1 MAELVAPSGEVV
13 EVSYPKWYAEC
24 VFPSYEVEVDTGVI
38 HMGGEPYQGEY
49 VSTPSW
55 ETQTYE
61 TLGRTMRNNFTVNS
75 IVKLEVDNPSGGL
88 TLTI

>member
-1 MAELVAPSGEVV
+1 MTVIVAPEGGTVV
-13 EVSYPKWYAEC
+13 VTVPNWDVEC
-24 VFPSYEVEVDTGVI
+24 GSPTYSLEFETGVI
-38 HMGGEPYQGEY
+38 HIGGEPYQGEY

-61 TLGRTMRNNFTVNS
+61 TLGRSMSNNFTVNS
-75 IVKLEVDNPSGGL
+75 IVKLEVDNSSGGL

>member
-1 MAELVAPSGEVV
+1 MTVIVAPEGGTVV
-13 EVSYPKWYAEC
+13 VTVPNWDVEC
-24 VFPSYEVEVDTGVI
+24 GSPAYSLEFETGIVDI
-38 HMGGEPYQGEY
+38 GGIPYTGEY

-61 TLGRTMRNNFTVNS
+61 TFGRVMMDDFIVDS